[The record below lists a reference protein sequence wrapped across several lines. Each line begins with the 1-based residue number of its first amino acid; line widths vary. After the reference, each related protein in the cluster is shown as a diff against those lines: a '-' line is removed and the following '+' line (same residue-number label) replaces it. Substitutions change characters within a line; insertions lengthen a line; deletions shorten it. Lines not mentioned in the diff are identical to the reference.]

1 MTSGVMSSSRQ
12 GSRVSSVS
20 SSPPL
25 RVRWSATEKWRISS
39 SSSPKNSRRTG
50 VVAVGGKTS
59 MMPPRTAYS
68 PRLATR
74 STREYAAS
82 LRPRTTSLNEYSSPR
97 TRCTGSSFSMPVTM
111 GWMTARTGAMTTWG
125 RLSASP
131 VMARSTCRRRPT
143 VSERGERR
151 SWGRVSQAGKSA
163 MSAAGR

>member
-12 GSRVSSVS
+12 GSIGDFSELF
-20 SSPPL
+20 SPAECAL
-25 RVRWSATEKWRISS
+25 VGDGEVAHFVEFVAEEFE
-39 SSSPKNSRRTG
+39 RTG

-82 LRPRTTSLNEYSSPR
+82 LRPRTTSLKGYSSPR

-125 RLSASP
+125 RFSSFPGHGAQYLEA
-131 VMARSTCRRRPT
+131 AALT
-143 VSERGERR
+143 VSERR
-151 SWGRVSQAGKSA
+151 
-163 MSAAGR
+163 